1 MNGLKRVAAALA
13 LVAATAAAAQAQ
25 NYGMPLFANP
35 HYGTGMRLFADVGQP
50 ADQIEGNLTDQ
61 TTVQGGLGFT
71 LGRVAIQALV
81 AGNFTDIEGCVD
93 GDDVDCS
100 QVYVS
105 AAALAGLRLYGGGQ
119 NPLAIGVFGGLSTD
133 VTSIEVT
140 SGIEVPKQLT
150 IPVGASIGYKLGPV
164 ILWAAPRMNIVKW
177 TNCDDSLAALCDG
190 SENDFRWSA
199 GINLPLGPLG
209 IRAAYDSGKW
219 AGSTETVS
227 NVGLGVSLGIGSQN

>member
-1 MNGLKRVAAALA
+1 MNGLKRVAAALV

-35 HYGTGMRLFADVGQP
+35 HYSTGMRLFADVGQP

-71 LGRVAIQALV
+71 LGRFGIQALV
-81 AGNFTDIEGCVD
+81 AGNWTDIEGCTD
-93 GDDVDCS
+93 GGDVECS

-105 AAALAGLRLYGGGQ
+105 AAALAGLRVYGGGDK
-119 NPLAIGVFGGLSTD
+119 PLALAVFGGAGTD
-133 VTSIEVT
+133 VTSVEVT
-140 SGIEVPKQLT
+140 AGVEVPKQVI

-164 ILWAAPRMNIVKW
+164 ILWAAPRMNFVKW
-177 TNCDDSLAALCDG
+177 ANCPTGFEDLCEG
-190 SENDFRWSA
+190 TESDFRWSA

-227 NVGLGVSLGIGSQN
+227 NFGVGVSLGIGSQN